1 MTPASGTRPVLELR
15 DVHVGFADRSRRI
28 QVVNGVSLHVAPGE
42 CLAVVGESGSG
53 KSQTFLAALGL
64 LPTSGRAS
72 GSVLLDG
79 REVLGLPDRELRAL
93 RGAAIGTV
101 FQDPINALTPHLRI
115 EDQLVEVLGAH
126 RKGSRDDRRARAL
139 AALAAVQLP
148 DPHRRLRQY
157 PHELSGG
164 MRQRVALAI
173 ALIAEPRVLIADE
186 PTTALDVTV
195 QAQIVELLRRECSR
209 GLALVFISHDI
220 ALLGSIAD
228 RVAVMYAGRVVESAP
243 ADRVLAEPRHPY
255 TRALIA
261 SVPDLQR
268 NRGARLQEIAGQPPR
283 PGSVPVGC
291 AFEPR
296 CAVREARCRE
306 VVPPPLH
313 FGEQREVACH
323 VTAREIA
330 T

>member
-1 MTPASGTRPVLELR
+1 MKATSGAGPVLELR
-15 DVHVGFADRSRRI
+15 DLHVEFADGARR
-28 QVVNGVSLHVAPGE
+28 VHAVNGVSLQVAPGE

-64 LPTSGRAS
+64 LPPAGRAS
-72 GSVLLDG
+72 GSVRLDG
-79 REVLGLPDRELRAL
+79 REILGLPEHKLRAV

-115 EDQLVEVLGAH
+115 EDHLVEVLVAH
-126 RKGSRDDRRARAL
+126 RKGSHREHRARAL
-139 AALAAVQLP
+139 AALESVQLP
-148 DPHRRLRQY
+148 EPRQRLRQY

-195 QAQIVELLRRECSR
+195 QAQVVELLRRECRR

-220 ALLGSIAD
+220 ALLGSMAD
-228 RVAVMYAGRVVESAP
+228 RVAVMYAGRVVEAGP
-243 ADRVLAEPRHPY
+243 ADRLLADPRHPY
-255 TRALIA
+255 SQALIA
-261 SVPDLQR
+261 SVPDLHSDR
-268 NRGARLQEIAGQPPR
+268 RARLREIAGQPPR
-283 PGSVPVGC
+283 PGRASAGC

-296 CAVREARCRE
+296 CAVREAPCRE
-306 VVPPPLH
+306 LSPAVAR
-313 FGEQREVACH
+313 FGEDREVACH
-323 VTAREIA
+323 VAARGC
-330 T
+330 TP